1 MSRTLIFALAVSAA
15 AGAAPAFAQTGEP
28 LGGPAIPGICLIS
41 QQAVLVNAKVGVA
54 VTARLQQL
62 VATAQAEVDKERAP
76 IDASIKAFQAGQ
88 AKMTPAAAQKEQASL
103 QARLQ
108 AIQAKADGRSRQI
121 EATRAKALQR
131 VDQDAQPVIAQVY
144 KAHGCGLLV
153 DRNVVLGGNMSG
165 DITADVVKGLD
176 AKVQTIAFDLEPAS
190 PAK

>member
-1 MSRTLIFALAVSAA
+1 MSRILTLALALSAF
-15 AGAAPAFAQTGEP
+15 AAPAFAQTGEP

-41 QQAVLVNAKVGVA
+41 QQAVLVNAKVGA
-54 VTARLQQL
+54 AATARLQQL
-62 VATAQAEVDKERAP
+62 ATNAQATIDKERAP
-76 IDASIKAFQAGQ
+76 IDASIKAFQTGQ
-88 AKMTPAAAQKEQASL
+88 SKMTPAAAQKEQASL

-108 AIQAKADGRSRQI
+108 AIQAKADSLNRQI

-131 VDQDAQPVIAQVY
+131 VDVSAQPIIAQVY
-144 KAHGCGLLV
+144 KAHACGLLV

-176 AKVQTIAFDLEPAS
+176 AAVTTISFDLEPAT